1 MKIIS
6 MISLGCPKNLVDSE
20 RVLGILTGAGYIVTP
35 SPEDAEIVLI
45 NTCGFIKPAVDE
57 AVSTIKKCLDL
68 KKKGLCRTLVVFG
81 CLVARYGEK
90 SLSQLFPEVDGW
102 LGVDIAPSILHY
114 LEKILAGEKEPFT
127 IKGEEKDY
135 PRLLTTPQ
143 HTAYLKIAEGCS
155 HGCSFCL
162 IPKIRGPL
170 RSRAPE
176 AIYNEAVQLAASGVK
191 ELILVAQDTGVY
203 GRDLPGKPT
212 LAGLLK
218 RLCEIQGLYWI
229 RFLYHNPHFLT
240 AELVKTMQEEP
251 KICRYLDL
259 PFQHS
264 SRKILRRMGRK
275 GDSISYLQLLKEL
288 RDSLPGL
295 TLRTTL
301 MVGFPGE
308 DNRAFQE
315 LKEFVLQA
323 EFDRLGVFPYYHEE
337 GASSR
342 KYAETVSHI
351 EKRRRAR
358 EIMSLQRKISWCKN
372 QEQLG
377 RSLDVLIEQ
386 NLGDGVFYGRS
397 YRDVPDIDP
406 RVIVR
411 GQGLTPGDIVKVRI
425 TKAAAYD
432 LIGVCDSHLEG

>member
-35 SPEDAEIVLI
+35 APEDAEIVLI

-57 AVSTIKKCLDL
+57 AVSTIAKCLDL
-68 KKKGLCRTLVVFG
+68 KKKGLCRTLIVFG

-90 SLSQLFPEVDGW
+90 RLSQLFPDVDGW
-102 LGVDIAPSILHY
+102 LGVDIAPLILPY
-114 LEKILAGEKEPFT
+114 LEKILAGEKEPPA
-127 IKGEEKDY
+127 IHGEEKDY

-170 RSRAPE
+170 RSRPPE
-176 AIYNEAVQLAASGVK
+176 AIYDEAVQLAENGVK
-191 ELILVAQDTGVY
+191 EVILVAQDTGVY

-212 LAGLLK
+212 LAELLK
-218 RLCEIQGLYWI
+218 RLCEIKDLHWI

-240 AELVKTMQEEP
+240 PELVKTMQEEP

-264 SRKILRRMGRK
+264 SRKILKRMGRK
-275 GDSISYLQLLKEL
+275 GDAISYLQLLQEL

-308 DNRAFQE
+308 DDKAFQE
-315 LKEFVLQA
+315 LKDFVLQA

-337 GASSR
+337 GARSR
-342 KYAETVSHI
+342 KYTETVSHI

-358 EIMSLQRKISWCKN
+358 EIMSLQRKISRLKN
-372 QEQLG
+372 QEQVG

-386 NLGDGVFYGRS
+386 NLGDGVYYGRS
-397 YRDVPDIDP
+397 YRDVPEIDP
-406 RVIVR
+406 KVIVS

-425 TKAAAYD
+425 TKGAAFD
-432 LIGVCDSHLEG
+432 LIGVCDSHQKS

>member
-1 MKIIS
+1 MEIIS
-6 MISLGCPKNLVDSE
+6 MISLGCTKNLVDSE
-20 RVLGILTGAGYIVTP
+20 TVLGILTGAGYIVTP

-45 NTCGFIKPAVDE
+45 NTCGFIQPAVDE
-57 AVSTIKKCLDL
+57 AVSTILKCLDL
-68 KKKGLCRTLVVFG
+68 KKKGSCRTLIVFG

-90 SLSQLFPEVDGW
+90 RLSQLFPEVDGW
-102 LGVDIAPSILHY
+102 LGVDTAPFILHY
-114 LEKILAGEKEPFT
+114 VERILAGEKEPLP
-127 IKGEEKDY
+127 IKSEEKDY
-135 PRLLTTPQ
+135 PRLLTTPK

-162 IPKIRGPL
+162 IPHIRGPL
-170 RSRAPE
+170 RSRPPE
-176 AIYNEAVQLAASGVK
+176 SIYDEAVQLAATGVK
-191 ELILVAQDTGVY
+191 EVILVAQDTGVY

-218 RLCEIQGLYWI
+218 RLCEIHGLHWI

-240 AELVKTMQEEP
+240 PELVKTMQEEP

-275 GDSISYLQLLKEL
+275 GDSISYLRLLKEL

-308 DNRAFQE
+308 GKREFYE
-315 LKEFVLQA
+315 LKDFVSQA
-323 EFDRLGVFPYYHEE
+323 RFDRLGVFPYYHEE
-337 GASSR
+337 GARSGR
-342 KYAETVSHI
+342 YTETVSYF
-351 EKRRRAR
+351 EKRRRVR
-358 EIMSLQRKISWCKN
+358 EIMALQRHISRSKN
-372 QEQLG
+372 QEQVG
-377 RSLDVLIEQ
+377 RNLEVLIEQ
-386 NLGDGVFYGRS
+386 NLGDGVYYGRS
-397 YRDVPDIDP
+397 YQDVPEIDP

-411 GQGLTPGDIVKVRI
+411 GQDLSSGDIVKVLI
-425 TKAAAYD
+425 TSAATYD
-432 LIGVCDSHLEG
+432 LIGVV